1 MKVSWVLEDQR
12 RSDVREDNISIKEI
26 ELYIKVYRS

>member
-12 RSDVREDNISIKEI
+12 RSDVREDNISIEEV
-26 ELYIKVYRS
+26 ELYIKVHRS